1 MINNNLTIKSLLKWL
16 IISTKGG
23 KTRAKI
29 IKALKESPQ
38 NSNQLAVLLK
48 VNYKTIRHHITI
60 LEKNKLIISTGNH
73 YSITYFPS
81 ELMEENY
88 VLFEEITSKMKDK
101 AKRSAE
107 VAENNA
113 QTLPAPLICHN
124 L

>member
-1 MINNNLTIKSLLKWL
+1 MINNSLTIKSLLKWL

-29 IKALKESPQ
+29 IIALKESPQ
-38 NSNQLAVLLK
+38 NSNQLAALLK

-88 VLFEEITSKMKDK
+88 VLFEEITSKMQD
-101 AKRSAE
+101 ARKRAAG
-107 VAENNA
+107 VAENKT
-113 QTLPAPLICHN
+113 QSFPVPLICN
-124 L
+124 NV

>member
-1 MINNNLTIKSLLKWL
+1 MINNNFTIKSLLKWL

-29 IKALKESPQ
+29 IKALKKTPQ
-38 NSNQLAVLLK
+38 NSNQLAALLK
-48 VNYKTIRHHITI
+48 VNYKTIRHHIAI

-88 VLFEEITSKMKDK
+88 VLFEEISKMNEKK
-101 AKRSAE
+101 KRALRIT
-107 VAENNA
+107 ENNA
-113 QTLPAPLICHN
+113 KTLHAP
-124 L
+124 

>member
-29 IKALKESPQ
+29 IKALKKSPQ
-38 NSNQLAVLLK
+38 NSNQLAALLK
-48 VNYKTIRHHITI
+48 VNYKTIRHHIAI

-88 VLFEEITSKMKDK
+88 VLFEEITGQIKDTRK
-101 AKRSAE
+101 K
-107 VAENNA
+107 VARVTENNSH
-113 QTLPAPLICHN
+113 TLPVPLICHN
-124 L
+124 V

>member
-38 NSNQLAVLLK
+38 NSNQLAALLK

-73 YSITYFPS
+73 YSITYFTL

-88 VLFEEITSKMKDK
+88 ALFEEITSKMKDTK
-101 AKRSAE
+101 KRADG
-107 VAENNA
+107 VTENNT
-113 QTLPAPLICHN
+113 QTFPAPLICHN
-124 L
+124 V

>member
-60 LEKNKLIISTGNH
+60 LEKNKLIISTGNR
-73 YSITYFPS
+73 YSITYFLS
-81 ELMEENY
+81 ELMEEHY
-88 VLFEEITSKMKDK
+88 VLFEEITSKMKDTK
-101 AKRSAE
+101 KRAAG
-107 VAENNA
+107 VAENNT
-113 QTLPAPLICHN
+113 QTLTAPLICHN